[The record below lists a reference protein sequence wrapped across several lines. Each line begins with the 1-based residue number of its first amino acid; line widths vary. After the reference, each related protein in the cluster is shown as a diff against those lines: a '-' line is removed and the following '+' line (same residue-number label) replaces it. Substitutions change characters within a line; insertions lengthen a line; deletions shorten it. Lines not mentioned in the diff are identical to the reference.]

1 MLSRIYQQRATIKT
15 QSAANMN
22 AENIDQLSARAGG
35 TLAGKQ
41 IDLHAKFNT
50 LMLSLGN
57 TILPLAISALEKLI
71 PMVKSMAEWI
81 DRNHKLVKGIVV
93 ALVGLAGALMI
104 RGSILLLGAAFSG
117 LGFMVSGLGIA
128 AAAILSPIGIAV
140 LAIGTIA
147 AACYAFRK
155 ISQDEVN
162 AVKTDGGVK
171 LTSGAAARIAA
182 GEGGFV
188 KPGANNKP
196 IQVHTQV
203 NMDGFK
209 VATIVT
215 QHQSK
220 AASKP
225 QLGTGRFD
233 FGLMPLSPG
242 MNIR

>member
-1 MLSRIYQQRATIKT
+1 
-15 QSAANMN
+15 
-22 AENIDQLSARAGG
+22 
-35 TLAGKQ
+35 
-41 IDLHAKFNT
+41 
-50 LMLSLGN
+50 
-57 TILPLAISALEKLI
+57 
-71 PMVKSMAEWI
+71 
-81 DRNHKLVKGIVV
+81 
-93 ALVGLAGALMI
+93 MI

-203 NMDGFK
+203 NMDGL
-209 VATIVT
+209 
-215 QHQSK
+215 QSGNNRH
-220 AASKP
+220 AAPVES
-225 QLGTGRFD
+225 
-233 FGLMPLSPG
+233 S
-242 MNIR
+242 I